1 MKREILL
8 YILEL
13 TQLQRE
19 ALKEGNIEKWRE
31 LSDERQQKMDQLDEL
46 HREKPEFVFQR
57 EEELLREIMR
67 VDHKNTEEFQ
77 RQFEEVKR
85 SLRKIRS
92 QKQVGNVYS
101 NPYDISHEE
110 GIFFDKR

>member
-13 TQLQRE
+13 TQLQAE
-19 ALKEGNIEKWRE
+19 TLKEGNIEKWTE
-31 LSDERQQKMDQLDEL
+31 LSNQRQQKMDELDEL
-46 HREKPEFVFQR
+46 HSTKPELESER
-57 EEELLREIMR
+57 EEELVREIIIL
-67 VDHKNTEEFQ
+67 DDKNKEEFQ

-85 SLRKIRS
+85 HLRKIRS